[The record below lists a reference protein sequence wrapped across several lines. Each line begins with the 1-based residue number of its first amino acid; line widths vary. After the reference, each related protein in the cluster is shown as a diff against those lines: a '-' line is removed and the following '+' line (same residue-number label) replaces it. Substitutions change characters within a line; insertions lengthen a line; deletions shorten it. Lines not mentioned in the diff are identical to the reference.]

1 MRGEP
6 VATRSA
12 SRVEDSSRAA
22 LVGPRAS
29 SALEHAGPPH
39 VSVRATREG
48 DSKGG
53 PAHAKDERVEP
64 YC

>member
-1 MRGEP
+1 MSRRGEP

-22 LVGPRAS
+22 LVGPRPS
-29 SALEHAGPPH
+29 SALEHAVPPH
-39 VSVRATREG
+39 VSVRATRA
-48 DSKGG
+48 KRG